1 MSRSTRKKQ
10 SKKNINNLFKNTSS
24 IVRPELIGT
33 IFVVVAAASIPFLIP
48 LAGLIADARDELIRL
63 FGLHT
68 FTLVLIM
75 ASIGIILAFRKNALL
90 VERRR
95 HLVGLSFVLLFLSG
109 ILGYWYPDRLIGTTD
124 LAIFAAGG
132 KLGRSLTNWPEGILI
147 WVSSGIFGFILLWPH
162 SALEISKIPPKLF
175 VQGLSALW
183 AKRIDK
189 YVIHVLALASTI
201 TFKNIKS
208 QIFDRFIPTVKNEK
222 TSTDSDFITQIAG
235 PKTPELTQKN
245 EVNIDEM
252 SETPIEEDTEIE
264 KRPAAQLSMDMQTPA
279 DEVRHS
285 DDGWQLPPIN
295 VLAEP
300 SGSELG
306 TVDNDARADLIIKT
320 LASFG
325 VDATVVQ
332 INQGPT
338 VTQFGVEP
346 GWDIKTKLVTERD
359 ASGEI
364 IHDDTGAPIQKVTE
378 VSRTRIRVNRI
389 TALQNDLALA
399 LAAPALRIE
408 APVPGKPMVGIEVPN
423 SQTATVTMRGL
434 VETPEYQ
441 SALKKMALP
450 IALGAGVSGS
460 SVLADLSGMPHL
472 LIAGATGAGKSVCLN
487 SIISGLLM
495 QRSPEELRF
504 VMIDPKRVELADFSE
519 IPHLAFSR
527 IIVEMDEV
535 VGTLQAVINEMESRY
550 QKFARVGVRNIS
562 SYNEKNL
569 GNTSMPYWVVIID
582 ELADLMIAAPYQVE
596 QQLVRL
602 AQLARATG
610 IHLIV
615 ATQRPSVDV
624 ITGLIKANFP
634 TRIAFAVASSIDSR
648 TVLDQGGA
656 EKLLGKGDMLY
667 VPPNDQKPKR
677 VQGVYVSDNEIKSL
691 VDFWTADRFSNL
703 KPENYDQLLK
713 EAKEINPHVDVS
725 SSSNSD
731 PMLLEAID
739 IANNQETIS
748 TSLLQRRLR
757 IGYPRAARIMDSL
770 EEQGIVDAGDG
781 SNARKVISHSD
792 IQQTEHSDN
801 DEEDL
806 SNSISEL
813 AEKNRLEFPKPF
825 DQD

>member
-1 MSRSTRKKQ
+1 MARSTRNKQ
-10 SKKNINNLFKNTSS
+10 SKKNINNLFKNMSS
-24 IVRPELIGT
+24 IIRPELVGT
-33 IFVVVAAASIPFLIP
+33 VFVVIAVASIPFLIP
-48 LAGLIADARDELIRL
+48 LAGLIADARDEMIRL
-63 FGLHT
+63 LGLHT
-68 FTLVLIM
+68 FTLVVIM
-75 ASIGIILAFRKNALL
+75 AGVGITLAFRKNSLL
-90 VERRR
+90 LERRR
-95 HLVGLSFVLLFLSG
+95 HLIGLSFVLVFLSG

-124 LAIFAAGG
+124 LSTFSAGG
-132 KLGRSLTNWPEGILI
+132 KLGRSLTLWPEGTLI
-147 WVSSGIFGFILLWPH
+147 WLISGTFGFILLWPH

-175 VQGLSALW
+175 FQGVRIFW
-183 AKRIDK
+183 AKRIDRR
-189 YVIHVLALASTI
+189 IAHVLAIALMI
-201 TFKNIKS
+201 TLKNIKS
-208 QIFDRFIPTVKNEK
+208 QTFDRVFTQTKAEK
-222 TSTDSDFITQIAG
+222 KSTDSDFITQVAG
-235 PKTPELTQKN
+235 PRTPELSHN
-245 EVNIDEM
+245 
-252 SETPIEEDTEIE
+252 SEENTNQISNTSIKTDTEVE

-285 DDGWQLPPIN
+285 NDGWQLPPIN

-306 TVDNDARADLIIKT
+306 TVDNDERAGLIITT

-364 IHDDTGAPIQKVTE
+364 IHDDKGIPIQKVTE

-423 SQTATVTMRGL
+423 NQTATVTMRGL
-434 VETPEYQ
+434 METSEYQ

-562 SYNEKNL
+562 SYNEKNVEH
-569 GNTSMPYWVVIID
+569 TSMPYWVVIID

-691 VDFWTADRFSNL
+691 VNFWTADRFSNL

-713 EAKEINPHVDVS
+713 EAREKQTGLDIGS
-725 SSSNSD
+725 STNSD
-731 PMLLEAID
+731 PMVQEAID

-757 IGYPRAARIMDSL
+757 IGYPRAARIMDTL

-781 SNARKVISHSD
+781 SNARKVISHPD
-792 IQQTEHSDN
+792 TQQEDHSN
-801 DEEDL
+801 DDENA
-806 SNSISEL
+806 SKNSISDPIQNNSL
-813 AEKNRLEFPKPF
+813 DFPKPF

>member
-1 MSRSTRKKQ
+1 MARSTRNKQ
-10 SKKNINNLFKNTSS
+10 SKKNINSLFKNTTS
-24 IVRPELIGT
+24 IFRPELVGT
-33 IFVVVAAASIPFLIP
+33 IFVVIAAASIPFLIP
-48 LAGLIADARDELIRL
+48 LAGLIADARDELIRAL
-63 FGLHT
+63 GLHT
-68 FTLVLIM
+68 FTLVVIL
-75 ASIGIILAFRKNALL
+75 AGVGIILAFRKNSLL
-90 VERRR
+90 TERRR
-95 HLVGLSFVLLFLSG
+95 HLVGLLFLLFFLSG

-124 LAIFAAGG
+124 LSIFSAGG
-132 KLGRSLTNWPEGILI
+132 ELGRTLTYWPEGVVIWLSFGIL
-147 WVSSGIFGFILLWPH
+147 GFILLWPH
-162 SALEISKIPPKLF
+162 SALEIAKIPPNLF
-175 VQGLSALW
+175 LQGLQILW

-189 YVIHVLALASTI
+189 YLINTSISVITI
-201 TFKNIKS
+201 IYKNIKLKITASLFSSTS
-208 QIFDRFIPTVKNEK
+208 QKS
-222 TSTDSDFITQIAG
+222 STNSDFITKVAG
-235 PKTPELTQKN
+235 PKTPELN
-245 EVNIDEM
+245 
-252 SETPIEEDTEIE
+252 TPIQEDITEINEIIVEQDNELE
-264 KRPAAQLSMDMQTPA
+264 KRPVAQLSMDMQTPA

-295 VLAEP
+295 VLAET
-300 SGSELG
+300 SGTELG
-306 TVDNDARADLIIKT
+306 TVDNDERADLIIKT

-359 ASGEI
+359 AAGEV
-364 IHDDTGAPIQKVTE
+364 IHDDNGAPLQKVTE
-378 VSRTRIRVNRI
+378 ISRTRIRVNRI

-423 SQTATVTMRGL
+423 NRTATVTMRGL
-434 VETPEYQ
+434 METSEYQ
-441 SALKKMALP
+441 SALKKMSLP
-450 IALGAGVSGS
+450 IALGAGVSGN
-460 SVLADLSGMPHL
+460 SVLADLSAMPHL
-472 LIAGATGAGKSVCLN
+472 LIAGATGSGKSVCLN
-487 SIISGLLM
+487 SIITGLLM
-495 QRSPEELRF
+495 QRSPKELRF
-504 VMIDPKRVELADFSE
+504 VMVDPKRVELADFSE

-535 VGTLQAVINEMESRY
+535 VGTLQAVINEMEARY

-569 GNTSMPYWVVIID
+569 GQSAMPYWVVIID

-677 VQGVYVSDNEIKSL
+677 VQGVYVSDSEINAL

-703 KPENYDQLLK
+703 KPANYDQLLN
-713 EAKEINPHVDVS
+713 EAKETAPTPDTDLSV
-725 SSSNSD
+725 NSD
-731 PMLLEAID
+731 PMIQEAID

-757 IGYPRAARIMDSL
+757 IGYPRAARIMDTL

-781 SNARKVISHSD
+781 SNARKVISQSETEQTD
-792 IQQTEHSDN
+792 RSNIDETSQQ
-801 DEEDL
+801 
-806 SNSISEL
+806 NSIQNYSQT
-813 AEKNRLEFPKPF
+813 NDFDFPKPF
-825 DQD
+825 DND